1 MRGQATLLL
10 LGVILL
16 SAALIVGLATLAWQR
31 SEHWRLQHVADSA
44 ARAGSMVL
52 ARNLNFQALT
62 NRALIANQVVIAQ
75 LVGIQSWFAMLKD
88 GSERTALVASWVPYL
103 NALMFKL
110 MRITVQFEQLL
121 SHGLRALIALQQSI
135 IQALSVAQRAAHLAF
150 IGAANRTMGD
160 IIEQQV
166 AGVKWE
172 AWHVEH
178 GLPVPYGILWWPNL
192 TAVSTRQARAKE
204 LVALTQQSR
213 DGFSAARSYDWLK
226 VAGITLSKAGG
237 TELKVLDDGRWNWQG
252 LDTTSLHLR
261 WLFLRTELSWA
272 RGAKQLLAGP
282 FSQTPSAYG
291 GSGKRNPKATG
302 DARRLATSMRAL
314 TLPFSYTAAARHA
327 PLTPPKVVVRL
338 QQQGSTHSVETVA
351 VAGAEVFYSRPHALF
366 RRADGRYERGNLFN
380 PLWQSRLIPLSQ
392 IERVLLG
399 LTWPSA
405 S

>member
-1 MRGQATLLL
+1 MRGQATILL
-10 LGVILL
+10 LGVMLL

-88 GSERTALVASWVPYL
+88 GSQRTALVTSWVPYL
-103 NALMFKL
+103 NALMVKL
-110 MRITVQFEQLL
+110 MRITVQFERLL
-121 SHGLRALIALQQSI
+121 SHGLRTLISLQQAI

-150 IGAANRTMGD
+150 VGAANRTIGD

-166 AGVKWE
+166 DGVKWE

-178 GLPVPYGILWWPNL
+178 GLPIPYGILWWPNL
-192 TAVSTRQARAKE
+192 TTVSTRQARASE
-204 LVALTQQSR
+204 FVTLTQQSR
-213 DGFSAARSYDWLK
+213 DKFSQARSYDWLK
-226 VAGITLSKAGG
+226 VAGIKLSKAGG

-272 RGAKQLLAGP
+272 RGAKQLRP
-282 FSQTPSAYG
+282 DSYQRSTTVYG
-291 GSGKRNPKATG
+291 ESGKRNPKATS
-302 DARRLATSMRAL
+302 DARRLATAMGTVL
-314 TLPFSYTAAARHA
+314 LPFSYTAVARGN
-327 PLTPPKVVVRL
+327 LLKPPKVIVRL
-338 QQQGSTHSVETVA
+338 QQFGTSNEIVSVA
-351 VAGAEVFYSRPHALF
+351 VAGAEVFYSRPNELF
-366 RRADGRYERGNLFN
+366 RRVDGRQERGNLFN
-380 PLWQSRLIPLSQ
+380 PLWQSRLMPLSQ
-392 IERVLLG
+392 LERLLLG
-399 LTWPSA
+399 FTWPSL

>member
-10 LGVILL
+10 LGVMLL

-88 GSERTALVASWVPYL
+88 GSERTAIVTSWVPYL
-103 NALMFKL
+103 NALMLKL
-110 MRITVQFEQLL
+110 MKITVQFEQLL

-135 IQALSVAQRAAHLAF
+135 IQALSLAQRAAHLAF
-150 IGAANRTMGD
+150 VGAANRTMGD

-166 AGVKWE
+166 SGLTWE

-192 TAVSTRQARAKE
+192 TTVSTRQARAKE
-204 LVALTQQSR
+204 LVTLTQQSR
-213 DGFSAARSYDWLK
+213 DGFSKARSYDWLK

-237 TELKVLDDGRWNWQG
+237 TELQVLDNGRWNWQG

-272 RGAKQLLAGP
+272 RGAKQLLAG
-282 FSQTPSAYG
+282 SLQQAASAYG
-291 GSGKRNPKATG
+291 ESGKRNPKATR

-314 TLPFSYTAAARHA
+314 TLPFSYTAVAGD
-327 PLTPPKVVVRL
+327 LLKPPKVLVRL
-338 QQQGSTHSVETVA
+338 QQQGSAKTVETIV
-351 VAGAEVFYSRPHALF
+351 VAGAEVFYSRPSALF
-366 RRADGRYERGNLFN
+366 RRADGRFERGNLFN
-380 PLWQSRLIPLSQ
+380 PLWQSRLMPLTHV
-392 IERVLLG
+392 ERLLLG
-399 LTWPSA
+399 LTWPSV